1 MKNMNRAFFAH
12 KEFIMKF
19 FKKVAIAAMTLS
31 LALSTCAL
39 ASCTDG
45 KDSSSTEASVCYT
58 FIVKN
63 ADGSAAQNV
72 NVQLCAYQEDGVTL
86 GTCYMPVAVNADG
99 KCEYTAAPEAGVYE
113 IHLLDTNN
121 ESVAFDGPTTTPAE
135 YGEITLTLK

>member
-1 MKNMNRAFFAH
+1 
-12 KEFIMKF
+12 MKF

-72 NVQLCAYQEDGVTL
+72 SVQLCAYKEDGEL
-86 GTCYMPVAVNADG
+86 DACQPPVAVDAEG
-99 KCEYTAAPEAGVYE
+99 KCDYTYFTEPGRYHIQV
-113 IHLLDTNN
+113 LDANY
-121 ESVAFDGPTTTPAE
+121 ESVDFDGVHDTPTDFGTV
-135 YGEITLTLK
+135 TLTLK